1 MPSMIDNIASIV
13 GPYDRIHELLN
24 GAEKDQFLQTV
35 KPIGTFAERRAID
48 TWGVKWEIRN
58 PLAFTHDVAYGYGAD
73 LWCLEMEFESP
84 WAPPI
89 GAYEILHEE
98 GLHVTGY
105 FLNTN
110 NLAYGGSFIDGE
122 YHAYPIDKL
131 PDDVRRIFN
140 ETYDYDRL
148 TKPPVKL
155 AEPVIAAT

>member
-1 MPSMIDNIASIV
+1 M
-13 GPYDRIHELLN
+13 
-24 GAEKDQFLQTV
+24 
-35 KPIGTFAERRAID
+35 
-48 TWGVKWEIRN
+48 
-58 PLAFTHDVAYGYGAD
+58 
-73 LWCLEMEFESP
+73 
-84 WAPPI
+84 
-89 GAYEILHEE
+89 
-98 GLHVTGY
+98 TGY